1 MNMLEEEKKKLLKVI
16 SRNGVS
22 SILLCLDK
30 SPKRFSQLMFDARL
44 NPGVLNRHLKSLMQ
58 LKIVEKVSD
67 EYTLTENGKKIVKI
81 LKQLLNMDHQTP

>member
-1 MNMLEEEKKKLLKVI
+1 MNALNERKKLLKVL

-58 LKIVEKVSD
+58 LNIVEKVSD
-67 EYTLTENGKKIVKI
+67 EYVLTESGRKLVKI
-81 LKQLLNMDHQTP
+81 LKQLLNIDYQTP